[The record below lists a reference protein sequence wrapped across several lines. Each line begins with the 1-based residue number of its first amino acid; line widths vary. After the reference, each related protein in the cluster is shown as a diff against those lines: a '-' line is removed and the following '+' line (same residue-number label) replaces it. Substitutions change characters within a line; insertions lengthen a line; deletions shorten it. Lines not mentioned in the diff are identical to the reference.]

1 MFSQIP
7 ADRVGLMSD
16 LLKRHNEVIAPVV
29 AFDTD
34 VHAVSAQGL
43 WVTDTEGRR
52 WADFACGTAV
62 TNLGHNHPAVV
73 EAAQTQLNLLAHSGC
88 IFRYESIV
96 EAAER
101 LRDITPPAIEKFG
114 FANSGAEAVEAAVKM
129 ARHTSGRQGVVVF
142 RGAFHGRTMG
152 SVSYTTSNAK
162 YRDGYHP
169 VLGSVFIAP
178 FPHPYRWGMG
188 PDQATDLSL
197 NELKLMFKHVVTP
210 KNIAAFLIEPVQ
222 GEGGY
227 YPAPPRFLDELRS
240 LADEHGIL
248 VIYDE
253 VQSGFGRTAEW
264 FATDHYQAKPDV
276 IAVGK
281 GIANGLPL
289 SAYGTSKDR
298 IDSWPVGAHGTTFGG
313 NPVSTAAAVAV
324 MDTMGDL
331 LPNAR
336 ALSERAFKRFNE
348 LAARHDTIGDVRG
361 LGLMIGVE
369 LVEDRS
375 TRVPDAK
382 AFKHVEAHAY
392 DRDLIIIN
400 CGPDGNVIRFIP
412 PLVTTLDEL
421 DWAIDL
427 VDEGLASW
435 ESTKS

>member
-1 MFSQIP
+1 MTE
-7 ADRVGLMSD
+7 
-16 LLKRHNEVIAPVV
+16 LLSRHNDVIAPVLV
-29 AFDTD
+29 YDTD
-34 VHAVSAQGL
+34 IHAVSAQGI
-43 WVTDTEGRR
+43 WVTDATGKR

-62 TNLGHNHPAVV
+62 TNLGHNHPAVI
-73 EAAQTQLNLLAHSGC
+73 EAARAQLDRMAHSGL

-101 LRDITPPAIEKFG
+101 LRGITPPAIEKFG
-114 FANSGAEAVEAAVKM
+114 FANSGAEAVEAAVKL
-129 ARHTSGRQGVVVF
+129 ARYTTGRQGVVVF

-169 VLGSVFIAP
+169 VLGSVFVAP
-178 FPHPYRWGMG
+178 FPHPYRWGMTA
-188 PDQATDLSL
+188 DQATDLSL
-197 NELKLMFKHVVTP
+197 NELQLMFKHVVTP

-227 YPAPPRFLDELRS
+227 YPAPSRFLDELRS

-248 VIYDE
+248 LIYDE

-276 IAVGK
+276 FAVGK

-289 SAYGTSKDR
+289 SAYGASRDR
-298 IDSWPVGAHGTTFGG
+298 IDSWPIGSHGTTFGG

-331 LPNAR
+331 LPHAR
-336 ALSERAFKRFNE
+336 RLSERAFSRFNQMAE
-348 LAARHDTIGDVRG
+348 THQTIGDVRG

-369 LVEDRS
+369 LVEDRVS
-375 TRVPDAK
+375 RGPDAK
-382 AFKHVEAHAY
+382 AFKHVEAHAH

-400 CGPDGNVIRFIP
+400 CGPDGNVVRFIP
-412 PLVTTLDEL
+412 ALVTTLEEL
-421 DWAIDL
+421 DWALDL
-427 VDEGLASW
+427 IDEGLTSW
-435 ESTKS
+435 ESDRG